1 MIKTSRR
8 PLAIG
13 AAIAA
18 SAIVV
23 SGAGVGYAANG
34 GSFLLGRVNDATQT
48 TTLNNSASTPL
59 KLVGPAAKAPMV
71 VSSDAK
77 VNRLNADLVD
87 GVDSS
92 AFQRKGA
99 IVREGETTFTPSEG
113 PINRQSRAFCQPGE
127 HAVGGGGHVAA
138 LTEDRLGEYYTFI
151 VHSNPIDAS
160 GEAPTAAGE
169 ATGWL
174 VEATNTAN
182 QMTGLT
188 GRNANLV
195 SYVICEPN

>member
-1 MIKTSRR
+1 MNSTARR

-34 GSFLLGRVNDATQT
+34 GSFLLGRVNDTTRT
-48 TTLNNSASTPL
+48 TTLNNSAGTPL

-71 VSSDAK
+71 VSSNTK
-77 VNRLNADLVD
+77 VNKLNADLVD
-87 GVDSS
+87 GLDSS

-99 IVREGETTFTPSEG
+99 IVRQGETTFTPSEG

-182 QMTGLT
+182 HMTGLT
-188 GRNANLV
+188 GRDANLV

>member
-1 MIKTSRR
+1 MNKASRR
-8 PLAIG
+8 PMAIG

-34 GSFLLGRVNDATQT
+34 GSFLLGRANDATQT
-48 TTLNNSASTPL
+48 STLRSAAGAPL
-59 KLVGPAAKAPMV
+59 KLVGPAASAPMV
-71 VSSDAK
+71 VSSNAK
-77 VNRLNADLVD
+77 VTKLNADLVD
-87 GVDSS
+87 GLDSTEL
-92 AFQRKGA
+92 QRKGA
-99 IVREGETTFTPSEG
+99 IVRKGETTFTPSEG

-127 HAVGGGGHVAA
+127 HAVGGGGHVVA

-160 GEAPTAAGE
+160 GEAPTTDGE

-182 QMTGLT
+182 HMTGLT

-195 SYVICEPN
+195 SYVICEPS

>member
-1 MIKTSRR
+1 MKNTSRR

-48 TTLNNSASTPL
+48 TILNNSASTPL

-87 GVDSS
+87 GLDSS
-92 AFQRKGA
+92 AFQRRPVQTIRFA
-99 IVREGETTFTPSEG
+99 
-113 PINRQSRAFCQPGE
+113 
-127 HAVGGGGHVAA
+127 VAA
-138 LTEDRLGEYYTFI
+138 DETLGIGAGAAAAVIVLGVFLLRIDIGERRLDGGKLVAADAAIEDFQTPGVGVELPRAILADQRNGERKVVVPKEEHSLI
-151 VHSNPIDAS
+151 VGA
-160 GEAPTAAGE
+160 APT
-169 ATGWL
+169 WWP
-174 VEATNTAN
+174 
-182 QMTGLT
+182 
-188 GRNANLV
+188 
-195 SYVICEPN
+195 SS

>member
-1 MIKTSRR
+1 MNSTSRR

-87 GVDSS
+87 GLDSS

-127 HAVGGGGHVAA
+127 HAVGGGGHISA

-160 GEAPTAAGE
+160 GEAPTAAGG